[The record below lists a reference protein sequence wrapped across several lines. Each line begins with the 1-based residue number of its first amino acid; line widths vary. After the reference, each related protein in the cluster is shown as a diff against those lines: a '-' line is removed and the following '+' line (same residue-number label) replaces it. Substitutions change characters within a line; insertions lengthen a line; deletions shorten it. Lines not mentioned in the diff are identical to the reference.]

1 MDPLR
6 NPFSPGAGS
15 PPPELVGRDP
25 ILEQARI
32 LLGRTKLKRP
42 EKSMLLTGLR
52 GVGKT
57 VLLNEIERLA
67 RAEGYHTV
75 LIEALA
81 AGTQVISTNC
91 PSGPREIL
99 QDGRLGALVPVGDA
113 AALAAAIR
121 VRLDHPSP
129 PVPLETLEP
138 FTSAAAVDHYLR
150 IIEQVSGRTID
161 QEPSCSLV

>member
-1 MDPLR
+1 MDPIK

-32 LLGRTKLKRP
+32 LLGRIKQKRP

-67 RAEGYHTV
+67 QDAEYRTIS
-75 LIEALA
+75 IEAHEGKSLGSLIA
-81 AGTQVISTNC
+81 PYLRA
-91 PSGPREIL
+91 L
-99 QDGRLGALVPVGDA
+99 LYDLDRLGGVGNKVK
-113 AALAAAIR
+113 R
-121 VRLDHPSP
+121 
-129 PVPLETLEP
+129 
-138 FTSAAAVDHYLR
+138 
-150 IIEQVSGRTID
+150 
-161 QEPSCSLV
+161 

>member
-1 MDPLR
+1 MDPIK

-32 LLGRTKLKRP
+32 LRGRIKTKRP

-67 RAEGYHTV
+67 QRDGYRT
-75 LIEALA
+75 LSMEAHEDKAL
-81 AGTQVISTNC
+81 GILVRSRRTTQRKLFEN
-91 PSGPREIL
+91 L
-99 QDGRLGALVPVGDA
+99 HVPQG
-113 AALAAAIR
+113 
-121 VRLDHPSP
+121 
-129 PVPLETLEP
+129 
-138 FTSAAAVDHYLR
+138 
-150 IIEQVSGRTID
+150 
-161 QEPSCSLV
+161 

>member
-1 MDPLR
+1 MARDGLRVRTGIYTKFTNVYLKPGISRYNFISMDPIK

-32 LLGRTKLKRP
+32 LLGRIKAKRP

-67 RAEGYHTV
+67 NADGYRT
-75 LIEALA
+75 LSIEAH
-81 AGTQVISTNC
+81 
-91 PSGPREIL
+91 E
-99 QDGRLGALVPVGDA
+99 DK
-113 AALAAAIR
+113 
-121 VRLDHPSP
+121 
-129 PVPLETLEP
+129 PLEPLIAP
-138 FTSAAAVDHYLR
+138 YLR
-150 IIEQVSGRTID
+150 TLLYDLNRMTGAGA
-161 QEPSCSLV
+161 